1 VRDKFGVA
9 CDQEVK
15 VQILVERVHGPPG
28 TIPEHKL
35 VLVLATA
42 VITI

>member
-1 VRDKFGVA
+1 VT

-15 VQILVERVHGPPG
+15 VQIVVEHMHGPPG

-35 VLVLATA
+35 VLILAVA
-42 VITI
+42 RVKN